1 MEENKNPV
9 MGQVVEVPAQ
19 MSGVP
24 DGMQMLVNAA
34 ITTFVAEE
42 NKPAG
47 IESIGTEECNML
59 ASYTRGTVSFS
70 VHGAKPVMVTV
81 RLDELMALMQA
92 AAQRHHKIKNAE
104 EEKV

>member
-1 MEENKNPV
+1 MKENKNSV
-9 MGQVVEVPAQ
+9 MGQVAEVPAQ

-24 DGMQMLVNAA
+24 DGVQMLVKAA
-34 ITTFVAEE
+34 MTTFVAEE

-59 ASYTRGTVSFS
+59 ASYMRGTVSFS
-70 VHGAKPVMVTV
+70 VHGAKPIMVTV

-104 EEKV
+104 EKKV